1 MSSVS
6 AKSWGVEQQ
15 DVKDLWE
22 SNTKL
27 SSSFGTIV
35 HNALEHYDRFMKL
48 GEAIREKRELI
59 ENYAMPKHP
68 ILKSIISGFK
78 EIYTGDG
85 EIIPEA
91 LITDVSGGYC
101 GHADRI
107 LIIDNKNKICRIQDY
122 KINVGSED
130 ITSSM
135 KASVPFN
142 ELPANKITKYQLQMS
157 FYANMLQKSGWT
169 VQGLDVFVL
178 EDEWKVFNLEVLKV
192 I

>member
-15 DVKDLWE
+15 DIKDLWD
-22 SNTKL
+22 SNTRL
-27 SSSFGTIV
+27 SSSFGTVV
-35 HNALEHYDRFMKL
+35 HHALEHYDRFMKL
-48 GEAIREKRELI
+48 GEIIQEKRELL

-68 ILKSIISGFK
+68 ILKSIVMGFK
-78 EIYTGDG
+78 ELYKGVG

-91 LITDVSGGYC
+91 LITDVSSGYC

-107 LIIDNKNKICRIQDY
+107 LIVDKENKICRVQDY
-122 KINVGSED
+122 KINVGSES
-130 ITSSM
+130 ISSSS
-135 KASVPFN
+135 KALKPFN

-157 FYANMLQKSGWT
+157 FYSNMLEKSGWT

-178 EDEWKVFNLEVLKV
+178 EDTWKMFNLEVLKV